1 VEIFLDKEMKKIN
14 PSKAFFIKL
23 GPRGLWEID
32 CLQTKQTI
40 RLGFN
45 ETDHAACMRGDWE
58 KICHGLLA
66 EGRTKN
72 KATEITN
79 EIRHFYE
86 SDKNTLWVT
95 FFGNR
100 MWWAFAELGVTRL
113 PDGSK
118 TRAIDGTWRST
129 DILGAPLSLERISG
143 RFLQVSRFAGTICS
157 VDIKYATNKI
167 NGHKPSIVSEAESSL
182 DSLEQRL
189 VPLIQSLTWND
200 FELLVDL
207 IFSNAGWQRISVLGK
222 SQKTLDLDLKLPVTG
237 ERAMVQVKSA
247 SNRTEYLQYHK
258 EFTEAQDFSHF
269 FFVVHSPSPDLDTVH
284 NLPNS
289 TVLCATKL
297 ARMVVSAGLT
307 RWLLEKN
314 T

>member
-1 VEIFLDKEMKKIN
+1 MKDIN

-23 GPRGLWEID
+23 GSGGHWEAD
-32 CLQTKQTI
+32 CLQRDQTI

-58 KICHGLLA
+58 KIRHDLLA
-66 EGRTKN
+66 EGRIKS
-72 KATEITN
+72 KATEIAN
-79 EIRHFYE
+79 EIRYFYE

-100 MWWAFAELGVTRL
+100 MWWAFAELDVTRL

-118 TRAIDGTWRST
+118 TRAVDGTWRST
-129 DILGAPLSLERISG
+129 DILGAPLSLERING
-143 RFLQVSRFAGTICS
+143 RFLRVRRFAGTICS
-157 VDIKYATNKI
+157 VDIEYVTNKI

-258 EFTEAQDFSHF
+258 EFTEAPDFSRF
-269 FFVVHSPSPDLDTVH
+269 FFVVHSPSPDLYTVH
-284 NLPNS
+284 KLPNS
-289 TVLCATKL
+289 TVLCATEL

>member
-1 VEIFLDKEMKKIN
+1 
-14 PSKAFFIKL
+14 
-23 GPRGLWEID
+23 
-32 CLQTKQTI
+32 
-40 RLGFN
+40 
-45 ETDHAACMRGDWE
+45 
-58 KICHGLLA
+58 
-66 EGRTKN
+66 
-72 KATEITN
+72 
-79 EIRHFYE
+79 
-86 SDKNTLWVT
+86 VT

-100 MWWAFAELGVTRL
+100 MWWAFAELDVTRL

-118 TRAIDGTWRST
+118 TRDVDGTWRST
-129 DILGAPLSLERISG
+129 DILGAPLSLERING
-143 RFLQVSRFAGTICS
+143 RFLRVRRFAGTICS
-157 VDIKYATNKI
+157 VDIEYVTNKI

-258 EFTEAQDFSHF
+258 EFTEAPDFSRF
-269 FFVVHSPSPDLDTVH
+269 FFVVHSPSPDLYTVH
-284 NLPNS
+284 KLPNS
-289 TVLCATKL
+289 TVLCATEL